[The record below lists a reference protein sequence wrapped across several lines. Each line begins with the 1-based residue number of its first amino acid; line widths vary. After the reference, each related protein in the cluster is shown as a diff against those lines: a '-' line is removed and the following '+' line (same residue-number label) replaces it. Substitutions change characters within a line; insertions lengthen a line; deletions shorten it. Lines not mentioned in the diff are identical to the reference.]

1 MSENKKEKDEDV
13 IVRLPKSLGEIT
25 SEYLYAHKA
34 QAPKNEQ
41 YTKEELE
48 MFGTK
53 IKSDPDIFKIFVL
66 GMNVGVFLR
75 KNYGDVFITTP
86 TEAKK

>member
-1 MSENKKEKDEDV
+1 MSENKKEKEDFM
-13 IVRLPKSLGEIT
+13 VRLPKSLGEIT

-53 IKSDPDIFKIFVL
+53 LKTDPDIFKIFVL
-66 GMNVGVFLR
+66 GMNVGVFLH
-75 KNYGDVFITTP
+75 KHYGDVFITNP
-86 TEAKK
+86 KEAKV